1 MVVGGVGN
9 MWLGVFYDWLV
20 DLYDVKI
27 GELKYEIVNKSMG
40 DLNFGIDGFVKGIV

>member
-1 MVVGGVGN
+1 M
-9 MWLGVFYDWLV
+9 

-27 GELKYEIVNKSMG
+27 GELMYEIVNKSMG